1 MKKLCIVL
9 AAFCVSVVG
18 CYPFDSEESSIPFVL
33 TEEEEEEKSSL
44 ANHYRVTP
52 DGLTVGYGLNAARLD
67 VYNENASFVEGA
79 KYHLENQDGSY
90 DLWFATS
97 GIHSSII
104 EPYSGYEYQG
114 KITEFPLV
122 FDDHL
127 KGGEYTLTI
136 PAGSINCVEDS
147 IETKFTVSDCGA
159 FLNDGEDSFTVEL
172 GRKATY
178 AVLESTNKEYV
189 NFNGKKKKRIR
200 KSVSSLAFYRE
211 KDRTSDVTV
220 SFYNDQDQL
229 VMLVQLTPSI
239 RQ

>member
-9 AAFCVSVVG
+9 AALCISVAG
-18 CYPFDSEESSIPFVL
+18 CCPFDSEDSSIPLIL
-33 TEEEEEEKSSL
+33 TEEEGEEDSPL
-44 ANHYRVTP
+44 MNHYRVTP
-52 DGLTVGYGLNAARLD
+52 DDLTVGYGLNAVRLD

-90 DLWFATS
+90 DLWFATDS
-97 GIHSSII
+97 IRSSVI

-114 KITEFPLV
+114 KITEFSLV

-136 PAGSINCVEDS
+136 PADSINCIEDS

-159 FLNDGEDSFTVEL
+159 FLNDWEDSFTVEL
-172 GRKATY
+172 GQRAAY

-200 KSVSSLAFYRE
+200 KSVSSLAFNRK
-211 KDRTSDVTV
+211 KDRTSDVLV
-220 SFYNDQDQL
+220 SFYDAQDQL

-239 RQ
+239 SQ